1 MLESSAARDTTPKS
15 VAQRTHAPEHF
26 RVPGGTTTMITVFIL
41 AIVFTIGVSAL
52 CSILEAMI
60 LSTTTAE
67 IESLKKSNPK
77 RGERLERAKLDIEE
91 TSSAILS
98 LNTIANTLGATIV
111 GGLAVQIWSEADNVL
126 FNVSL
131 TMALAILFISEI
143 IPKNVGILYRASLQ
157 PILIFPLVWI
167 CTVMTPISKVV
178 GLFVRLLLKGQEPE
192 TDSDEEIMLL
202 AEKSEKDGTLSSNE
216 RKVINNALSLDEI
229 LVDAI
234 MTPRTV
240 VYSVDGAETIDAI
253 FKKERNIPFARI
265 PVYEDQ
271 TDNIQGIVRRRDILS
286 AIAEERE
293 SLRIVDLST
302 DALFIPDTATADDA
316 LQNFLKNQQQLAIAV
331 DEFGNM
337 SGVITMEDVIE
348 HIIGQ
353 EIFEPDDQAVDMR
366 ELARKRQFA
375 EKHRARKGMGSR

>member
-1 MLESSAARDTTPKS
+1 
-15 VAQRTHAPEHF
+15 
-26 RVPGGTTTMITVFIL
+26 MIPIFIL

-60 LSTTTAE
+60 LSTTSTE
-67 IESLKKSNPK
+67 IEGLKKKNPK
-77 RGERLERAKLDIEE
+77 LGERLERAKLDIEE

-111 GGLAVQIWSEADNVL
+111 GGLAVQIWSDAENVL

-143 IPKNVGILYRASLQ
+143 IPKNVGVLYRASLQ
-157 PILIFPLVWI
+157 PVLIFPLIWI
-167 CTVMTPISKVV
+167 RTIMMPISKVV
-178 GLFVRLLLKGQEPE
+178 GLIVRFLLKSEEPQK
-192 TDSDEEIMLL
+192 DNDEEIMLL
-202 AEKSEKDGTLSSNE
+202 AEKSEKEGTLSSNE
-216 RKVINNALSLDEI
+216 RVVIHNALSLDDV

-240 VYSVDGAETIDAI
+240 VYSIDGSETIGSL
-253 FKKERNIPFARI
+253 FEKERNIPHARI
-265 PVYEDQ
+265 PIYIEQ
-271 TDNIQGIVRRRDILS
+271 TDNIQGVVRRRDILS
-286 AIAEERE
+286 AKAEDKDTLQV
-293 SLRIVDLST
+293 S
-302 DALFIPDTATADDA
+302 ALATEAIFVPDTATADDA
-316 LQNFLKNQQQLAIAV
+316 LQTFLKTHQQLAIAV

-353 EIFEPDDQAVDMR
+353 EIFEKDDPAVDMR
-366 ELARKRQFA
+366 ELAKLRQFA
-375 EKHRARKGMGSR
+375 EKRKARKT

>member
-1 MLESSAARDTTPKS
+1 
-15 VAQRTHAPEHF
+15 
-26 RVPGGTTTMITVFIL
+26 MIPIFIL

-52 CSILEAMI
+52 CSVLEAMI

-77 RGERLERAKLDIEE
+77 SGERLERAKNDIEE

-111 GGLAVQIWSEADNVL
+111 GGLAVQIWSEHDNVL

-131 TMALAILFISEI
+131 SMALAILFISEI

-157 PILIFPLVWI
+157 PILIFPLLWI
-167 CTVMTPISKVV
+167 CTIMTPISKVV
-178 GLFVRLLLKGQEPE
+178 GLLVRFLLKSDEPE

-202 AEKSEKDGTLSSNE
+202 AEKSEKEGTLSSNE
-216 RKVINNALSLDEI
+216 REVINNALSLDDI

-234 MTPRTV
+234 MTPRMV
-240 VYSVDGAETIDAI
+240 VYSIDGTATIGSI
-253 FKKERNIPFARI
+253 FKKERNIPHARI
-265 PVYEDQ
+265 PVFEEQ
-271 TDNIQGIVRRRDILS
+271 SDNIQGIVRRRDILC
-286 AIAEERE
+286 AVAEDRH
-293 SLRIVDLST
+293 DLKISELAT
-302 DALFIPDTATADDA
+302 DAIFVPDTATADDA
-316 LQNFLKNQQQLAIAV
+316 LQTFLKHHQQLAIAV

-337 SGVITMEDVIE
+337 SGVITMEDVME

-353 EIFEPDDQAVDMR
+353 EIFEADDPAVDMR
-366 ELARKRQFA
+366 ELARNRKYA
-375 EKHRARKGMGSR
+375 EKHKARKSSGS